1 MKIISTLIPFTS
13 KIVVF
18 WHLTHLVRIVG
29 KTSCLEMIEG
39 LGLTRIGKLI
49 SLPKTLPKVS
59 SHFYLTLP
67 MEGLLQIEHH
77 SDNALLTNHAL
88 LISGRLD
95 LEGTCLTD
103 RVEGVGLGSAAD
115 EVGLVGA
122 DHALDKTYHLRG

>member
-1 MKIISTLIPFTS
+1 
-13 KIVVF
+13 
-18 WHLTHLVRIVG
+18 
-29 KTSCLEMIEG
+29 
-39 LGLTRIGKLI
+39 
-49 SLPKTLPKVS
+49 
-59 SHFYLTLP
+59 